1 MRSASGVDRV
11 ADLLRISTRPSK
23 AVSALRCATA
33 LDGRPTH
40 FAHEAARTS
49 SRTRRARA
57 GFSLIEVM
65 CAILILGI
73 GLVGLTHGITTALG
87 SNKDAEIQT
96 AAALLAA
103 SQIET
108 LRAEGYVIE
117 GESEG
122 EGDGDLAG
130 YTWAQSVVA
139 TQPEGLYEV
148 TVTIR
153 NTGTGAELFELKTML
168 FDPPVIREPEQE
180 QNPNQRNRRRQ
191 T

>member
-1 MRSASGVDRV
+1 MTTGWVPWKGS
-11 ADLLRISTRPSK
+11 
-23 AVSALRCATA
+23 
-33 LDGRPTH
+33 
-40 FAHEAARTS
+40 
-49 SRTRRARA
+49 RA
-57 GFSLIEVM
+57 GFSLIEVT

-73 GLVGLTHGITTALG
+73 GLVGLTQGLSTALL
-87 SNKDAEIQT
+87 SSKDAEIQS

-130 YTWAQSVVA
+130 YTWVQNVVE

-153 NTGTGAELFELKTML
+153 NTESGVELFELKTML
-168 FDPPVIREPEQE
+168 FDPPIIREPEEE
-180 QNPNQRNRRRQ
+180 QNPNQRNRRPQ
-191 T
+191 PL

>member
-1 MRSASGVDRV
+1 MKS
-11 ADLLRISTRPSK
+11 
-23 AVSALRCATA
+23 
-33 LDGRPTH
+33 
-40 FAHEAARTS
+40 
-49 SRTRRARA
+49 RA
-57 GFSLIEVM
+57 GFSLLEVM

-73 GLVGLTHGITTALG
+73 ALAGLTEAITTALA
-87 SNKDAEIQT
+87 SSKDAELQT

-122 EGDGDLAG
+122 EGSGDLAG
-130 YTWAQSVVA
+130 YTWAQNVVA

-153 NTGTGAELFELKTML
+153 RTESGAEVFELKTML
-168 FDPPVIREPEQE
+168 FDPPIIREPEEE
-180 QNPNQRNRRRQ
+180 QNPNQRNRRQQR
-191 T
+191 